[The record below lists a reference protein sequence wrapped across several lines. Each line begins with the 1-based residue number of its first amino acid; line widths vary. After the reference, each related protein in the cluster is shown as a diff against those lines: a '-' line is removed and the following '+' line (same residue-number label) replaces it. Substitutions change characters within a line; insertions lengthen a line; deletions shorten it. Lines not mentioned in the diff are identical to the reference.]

1 MAINDYSFITSSVV
15 LLMSLFVLMG
25 LVSFTDRK
33 RKKHLLLSKSYQ
45 HLMDDLSLLLTLKKQ
60 SFFRLMFPRL
70 RKISVTAVVGK
81 VVLGVVGRACRV
93 LTEDL
98 PIFIACSPGHPGVK
112 CDFISHQAAISR
124 FVKCYSWAI

>member
-60 SFFRLMFPRL
+60 SFFSSDVSALTKNIGDCCRGQSRPLGRRKGVPSAYRRLTDLYRVFTWAPR
-70 RKISVTAVVGK
+70 REMRFYIAS
-81 VVLGVVGRACRV
+81 GR
-93 LTEDL
+93 D
-98 PIFIACSPGHPGVK
+98 
-112 CDFISHQAAISR
+112 
-124 FVKCYSWAI
+124 